1 MYDFAINYSKISD
14 LITDLEDK
22 ANTVEDQIQIIEEGI
37 ASLQEAWD
45 GSSYQT
51 FKAKCEEFYPAM
63 HSLPVMLRAYS
74 WLFEKRVLP
83 AEKELGTTLKQIFDN
98 SSLN

>member
-1 MYDFAINYSKISD
+1 MYDFAVDFSKIGD

-22 ANTVEDQIQIIEEGI
+22 ATTVEDQIQIIEAGI
-37 ASLQEAWD
+37 AGLQEAWD

-74 WLFEKRVLP
+74 WLFKERVGP
-83 AEKELGTTLKQIFDN
+83 AEKELGTALQQIFNN